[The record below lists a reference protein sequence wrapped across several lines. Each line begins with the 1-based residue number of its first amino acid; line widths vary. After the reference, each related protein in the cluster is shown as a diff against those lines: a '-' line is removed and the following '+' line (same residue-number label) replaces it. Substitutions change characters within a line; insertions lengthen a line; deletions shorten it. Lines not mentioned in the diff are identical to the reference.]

1 MNRNGNTYTFLYAA
15 IMVVLVA
22 AVLASVSMALKPRQK
37 RNYEIEKKK
46 NILAS
51 VNIESDAATAEKI
64 YSEKILNEYV
74 INVKGEQVDGDAFNT
89 NLKKEHAKA
98 AGEMVLPI
106 FEFQTDE
113 GLKYV
118 LPLRGSGLWGP
129 LWGFISLNDDMNTIY
144 GANFDHEGETPG
156 LGAEI
161 STVAFEKEFI
171 GKKLFD
177 NSGKLVSILVAK
189 VGQGQNVSEEN
200 KVDGISGGTITSKG
214 LEKMLLDDFTNY
226 QEFLKKKK

>member
-1 MNRNGNTYTFLYAA
+1 MNRNSNTYTFLYAA
-15 IMVVLVA
+15 IMVILVA

-37 RNYEIEKKK
+37 RNFEIEKKK

-51 VNIESDAATAEKI
+51 VNIESDATTAEKI
-64 YSEKILNEYV
+64 YADKILNEYV
-74 INVKGEQVDGDAFNT
+74 VDVKGEQVDGDAFNT
-89 NLKKEHAKA
+89 DLKKERAK
-98 AGEMVLPI
+98 GIDEMVLPV
-106 FEFQTDE
+106 FEFQTEE

-129 LWGFISLNDDMNTIY
+129 VWGYVSLNDDMNTIF

-161 STVAFEKEFI
+161 STTAFEKQFV

-189 VGQGQNVSEEN
+189 VGEVAPDEH

-214 LEKMLLDDFTNY
+214 LQNMLLDDFTSY
-226 QEFLKKKK
+226 QEFLIKKK

>member
-1 MNRNGNTYTFLYAA
+1 MNRNSNTYTFLYAA
-15 IMVVLVA
+15 IMVILVA

-37 RNYEIEKKK
+37 RNFEIEKKK

-51 VNIESDAATAEKI
+51 VNIESDATSAEKI
-64 YSEKILNEYV
+64 YADKILNEYV
-74 INVKGEQVDGDAFNT
+74 VNVKGDEVDGDAFNT
-89 NLKKEHAKA
+89 DLKKERAKTA
-98 AGEMVLPI
+98 DQMVLPV

-129 LWGFISLNDDMNTIY
+129 IWGYVSLNDDMNTIY

-161 STVAFEKEFI
+161 STSAFEEQFV

-177 NSGKLVSILVAK
+177 NSGELASILVAK
-189 VGQGQNVSEEN
+189 VGEVAPEEH

-214 LEKMLLDDFTNY
+214 LQNMLKDDFTGY
-226 QEFLKKKK
+226 QEFLNKKK

>member
-1 MNRNGNTYTFLYAA
+1 
-15 IMVVLVA
+15 MVILVA

-37 RNYEIEKKK
+37 RNFEIEKKK

-51 VNIESDAATAEKI
+51 VNIESDATSAEKI
-64 YSEKILNEYV
+64 YADKILNEYIV
-74 INVKGEQVDGDAFNT
+74 NVKGDEVDGDAFNT
-89 NLKKEHAKA
+89 DLKKERAKTTDQ
-98 AGEMVLPI
+98 MVLPV

-118 LPLRGSGLWGP
+118 FPLRGSGLWGP
-129 LWGFISLNDDMNTIY
+129 IWGYISLNDDMNTIY

-161 STVAFEKEFI
+161 STTAFEKQFV

-177 NSGKLVSILVAK
+177 NSDQLASIFVAK
-189 VGQGQNVSEEN
+189 VGEVAPEEH

-214 LEKMLLDDFTNY
+214 LQNMLKDDFTSY
-226 QEFLKKKK
+226 QEFLNKKK

>member
-1 MNRNGNTYTFLYAA
+1 MMNRNSNTYTFLYAA
-15 IMVVLVA
+15 IMVILVA

-37 RNYEIEKKK
+37 RNFEIEKKK

-51 VNIESDAATAEKI
+51 VNIVSDATTAEKI
-64 YSEKILNEYV
+64 YADKILNEYV
-74 INVKGEQVDGDAFNT
+74 VNVKGDQVDGDAFNT
-89 NLKKEHAKA
+89 DLKKERAKA
-98 AGEMVLPI
+98 ADEMVLPI
-106 FEFQTDE
+106 FEFKTE
-113 GLKYV
+113 AGLKYV

-129 LWGFISLNDDMNTIY
+129 VWGYVSLNDDMNTIF

-161 STVAFEKEFI
+161 STTAFEVQFV

-177 NSGKLVSILVAK
+177 NSGKLLSILVAK
-189 VGQGQNVSEEN
+189 VGEVAPEEH

-214 LEKMLLDDFTNY
+214 LQNMLLDDFTSY
-226 QEFLKKKK
+226 QEFLNKKK

>member
-1 MNRNGNTYTFLYAA
+1 
-15 IMVVLVA
+15 MVILVA

-37 RNYEIEKKK
+37 RNFEIEKKK

-51 VNIESDAATAEKI
+51 VNIESDATSAEKI
-64 YSEKILNEYV
+64 YADKILNEYV
-74 INVKGEQVDGDAFNT
+74 VNVKGDEVDGDAFNT
-89 NLKKEHAKA
+89 DLKKERAKTTDQ
-98 AGEMVLPI
+98 MVLPV

-118 LPLRGSGLWGP
+118 FPLRGSGLWGP
-129 LWGFISLNDDMNTIY
+129 IWGYISLNDDMNTIY

-161 STVAFEKEFI
+161 STTAFEKQFV

-177 NSGKLVSILVAK
+177 NSDQLASIFVAK
-189 VGQGQNVSEEN
+189 VGEVAPEEH

-214 LEKMLLDDFTNY
+214 LQNMLKDDFTSY
-226 QEFLKKKK
+226 QEFLNKKK

>member
-1 MNRNGNTYTFLYAA
+1 MNRNSNTYTFLYAA
-15 IMVVLVA
+15 IMVILVA

-37 RNYEIEKKK
+37 RNFEIEKKK

-64 YSEKILNEYV
+64 YADKILNEYLV
-74 INVKGEQVDGDAFNT
+74 NVKGEQVDGDAFNT
-89 NLKKEHAKA
+89 DLKKERAKSTD
-98 AGEMVLPI
+98 EMVLPV

-129 LWGFISLNDDMNTIY
+129 IWGYVSLNDDMNTVY

-161 STVAFEKEFI
+161 STTAFEEQFV

-177 NSGKLVSILVAK
+177 NAGKLVSILVAK
-189 VGQGQNVSEEN
+189 VGEVAPEEH

-214 LEKMLLDDFTNY
+214 LQNMLKDDFTGY
-226 QEFLKKKK
+226 QEFLKSKK

>member
-1 MNRNGNTYTFLYAA
+1 MNRNSNTYTFLYAA
-15 IMVVLVA
+15 IMVILVA

-37 RNYEIEKKK
+37 RNFEIEKKK

-51 VNIESDAATAEKI
+51 VNIESDATSAEKI
-64 YSEKILNEYV
+64 YADKILNEYV
-74 INVKGEQVDGDAFNT
+74 VNVKGDEVDGDAFNT
-89 NLKKEHAKA
+89 DLKKERAKSA
-98 AGEMVLPI
+98 DEMVLPV
-106 FEFQTDE
+106 FEFQTEE

-129 LWGFISLNDDMNTIY
+129 IWGYVSLNDDMNTIY

-161 STVAFEKEFI
+161 STTAFEEQFV

-177 NSGKLVSILVAK
+177 NSGELASILVAK
-189 VGQGQNVSEEN
+189 VGEVAPEEH

-214 LEKMLLDDFTNY
+214 LQNMLKDDFTGY
-226 QEFLKKKK
+226 QEFLNKKK